1 MTTITITDP
10 ALLKQLTE
18 SSGPIA
24 FLDPAGNVVLAVDG
38 LFGVPPPGCVPPY
51 SKEELDRRSS
61 NREGRPLAD
70 ILRDLREKH
79 GA

>member
-10 ALLKQLTE
+10 ALLKQLADAR
-18 SSGPIA
+18 GPVM
-24 FLDPAGNVVLAVDG
+24 LRDPAGNVLLTSG
-38 LFGVPPPGCVPPY
+38 EFFGVPPEGFTPPF
-51 SKEELDRRSS
+51 SEEEMVHMSQ

-79 GA
+79 GS